1 MSTDVVGQGLVRSSL
16 TTVFSDSFLE
26 VNPFD
31 IVSAIKSDGYFCFEK
46 AFTEEF
52 IENIESDVKRNRFR
66 PNKNGIS
73 GAYTESQYFL
83 TNMLA
88 CSKSFFDYCTD
99 QKVLDVCQS
108 FMGNFFRLKT
118 LRYYETYGSMRMMW
132 HTDSKNSLGFDPIT
146 GLIFIAYISDV
157 YDGEFQYIQG
167 SHEYSMN
174 AKKNDFDEFFVKENL
189 QDKIKSFKMP
199 KGSVIIYNTHGIHRA
214 KPAEN
219 SNFVRKSLFFQVDS
233 NDRSE
238 PILVN
243 TSYFNKFDEIIKM
256 YLGFGRDG
264 SNISFPQTDE
274 STIPDFELSN
284 LIVNSKRMPVYG
296 G

>member
-1 MSTDVVGQGLVRSSL
+1 
-16 TTVFSDSFLE
+16 
-26 VNPFD
+26 
-31 IVSAIKSDGYFCFEK
+31 
-46 AFTEEF
+46 
-52 IENIESDVKRNRFR
+52 
-66 PNKNGIS
+66 
-73 GAYTESQYFL
+73 
-83 TNMLA
+83 
-88 CSKSFFDYCTD
+88 
-99 QKVLDVCQS
+99 
-108 FMGNFFRLKT
+108 
-118 LRYYETYGSMRMMW
+118 
-132 HTDSKNSLGFDPIT
+132 
-146 GLIFIAYISDV
+146 
-157 YDGEFQYIQG
+157 
-167 SHEYSMN
+167 
-174 AKKNDFDEFFVKENL
+174 
-189 QDKIKSFKMP
+189 MP

-219 SNFVRKSLFFQVDS
+219 SNFARKSLVFQVDS

-238 PILVN
+238 PILIN